1 MKAQII
7 VNAAL
12 KLFPIILFFS
22 SGFSHIVADEISVHI
37 FSVLGVE
44 AWGRYIVGFLEIA
57 AGFLMILPGRSLEAG
72 IFGSLLALGMVI
84 LHLTV
89 LGTDTLED
97 DGYRFSLALIL
108 LTSCL
113 GLVIVHRS
121 EIKGLPRKLA
131 ALSWK
136 NIKMP

>member
-12 KLFPIILFFS
+12 KFFPVILFFT
-22 SGFSHIVADEISVHI
+22 SGFSHIIADETSVLI
-37 FSVLGVE
+37 FSRLGVE
-44 AWGRYIVGFLEIA
+44 PWGRFLIGALELIVGFL
-57 AGFLMILPGRSLEAG
+57 MIMPGRSLEAG
-72 IFGSLLALGMVI
+72 IVGAILALGMVVV
-84 LHLTV
+84 HLTV
-89 LGTDTLED
+89 LGTDLNGD
-97 DGYRFSLALIL
+97 NGYRFSLALIL

-113 GLVIVHRS
+113 GLVFVHRS

-136 NIKMP
+136 NVKMP

>member
-12 KLFPIILFFS
+12 KFFPVVLFFT
-22 SGFSHIVADEISVHI
+22 SGFSHIIADETSVLI
-37 FSVLGVE
+37 FSQLGVE
-44 AWGRYIVGFLEIA
+44 SWGRFVIGAFELI
-57 AGFLMILPGRSLEAG
+57 AGFLMILPGRSLEASIVG
-72 IFGSLLALGMVI
+72 AILAIGMVVA
-84 LHLTV
+84 HLTV
-89 LGTDTLED
+89 LGTDLGGD
-97 DGYRFSLALIL
+97 NGYRFSLALIL

-113 GLVIVHRS
+113 GLMFVHRA
-121 EIKGLPRKLA
+121 EFKGLPRKLA